1 MGARNWVN
9 LLKDAETGIETLH
22 AHFEGH
28 AYDPHWHDSYLVGFT
43 EHGVQQFDCRGERHV
58 STPGKVFLLE
68 PGDIHDGEAPTE
80 TGFTYRS
87 LYVDPHWLQRELRF
101 LSEDAPT
108 NTQPGFAQTLAADG
122 ALAQATAAAF
132 DVLQQPEMRIVRQAS
147 LDRFL
152 ARLAPHLRWRLPWTQ
167 DPQLPRVANLAR
179 DYLHAHLADDI
190 GLDTLAAVTGTN
202 RFRLSRAF
210 KAAFGMAPHAYLV
223 QLRLSRARHLLA
235 QSNTPA
241 QVAAA
246 LGFADQSHLGRWFL
260 RAYGLT
266 PALYRKRCSNLPD

>member
-87 LYVDPHWLQRELRF
+87 LYVDPQWLQRELRL

-108 NTQPGFAQTLAADG
+108 NTQPGFGQTLAADG

-132 DVLQQPEMRIVRQAS
+132 DVLQQPEMRIVRQAG

-152 ARLAPHLRWRLPWTQ
+152 ARLAPHLRWRLLWAQ
-167 DPQLPRVANLAR
+167 DPHLPRVANLAR

-190 GLDTLAAVTGTN
+190 GLDTLAAITGTN

-210 KAAFGMAPHAYLV
+210 KAAFGMAPHAYLI

-235 QSNTPA
+235 QGNTPA